1 MRIVPFLVVTVLELL
16 GLLLLAA
23 AALVAAWTYV
33 GLWAGLL
40 AAAVVV
46 LASAWLL
53 DRNLRGD
60 RGAAVRPS
68 APGN

>member
-1 MRIVPFLVVTVLELL
+1 MKILALVNLSLEIL
-16 GLLLLAA
+16 GLLLVAGAA
-23 AALVAAWTYV
+23 FEAAWTYV

-40 AAAVVV
+40 AAGIVV
-46 LASAWLL
+46 LASAWLI

-68 APGN
+68 AAPK